1 VTADLLD
8 LFLLAAIVV
17 VAIGGYRQGLVVD
30 ALSLLGLVA
39 GGVVG
44 LLLAPPIARAIVDG
58 SSQALVALG
67 IGLVV
72 AILGQLLGTTL
83 GTMLR
88 QRITWRPARLVD
100 SIVGSIVAALGVVLL
115 VWVFALPASRSSY
128 SGLNDQVRGSAIM
141 QAVTDTLP
149 PPPPALFDRFLRLFR
164 QHGFP
169 QVFSDLGPTH
179 TTNVP
184 EPDPAAAS
192 SNAVRVARNR
202 VLKVTGVARSCSR
215 RLEGTAFVFAPE
227 HLMTNAHV
235 VAGVGNARV
244 EVSRND
250 VRDAQVV
257 LYDPGRDIAILYV
270 RGLTLAPL
278 RFTGEADTGDTA
290 VVAGYPEDGPF
301 TAVSARVRERITA
314 VGRDIYD
321 RRDVRRDVYALRT
334 KVRPGNS
341 GGPLLAPDG
350 KVYGVIFAAAADD
363 STTGYALT
371 AREVAPDAEAGRTRT
386 EPVSTQRCD

>member
-8 LFLLAAIVV
+8 VFLIGAIVV

-30 ALSLLGLVA
+30 ALSLAGLIA

-44 LLLAPPIARAIVDG
+44 LLVAPPIAKAIVDG
-58 SSQALVALG
+58 SAQSLTALG
-67 IGLVV
+67 LGLVL
-72 AILGQLLGTTL
+72 AILGQLLGTTV
-83 GTMLR
+83 GTLAR
-88 QRITWRPARLVD
+88 QRITWKPARLID
-100 SIVGSIVAALGVVLL
+100 SVVGAFVAAVGVLML
-115 VWVFALPASRSSY
+115 AWVFASPISHSSY
-128 SGLNDQVRGSAIM
+128 TGLSEQVRRSFVMRTMDRALP
-141 QAVTDTLP
+141 QP
-149 PPPPALFDRFLRLFR
+149 PPVFDGFLRMFR

-169 QVFSDLGPTH
+169 EVFADLGPTR

-184 EPDPAAAS
+184 PPDPAVVNAP
-192 SNAVRVARNR
+192 AVRVARDR

-215 RLEGTAFVFAPE
+215 RLEGTAFVYAPE

-235 VAGVGNARV
+235 VAGVRTPQV
-244 EVSRND
+244 EVGKGD
-250 VRDAQVV
+250 VRDARVV
-257 LYDPGRDIAILYV
+257 LYDPGRDIAVLYV
-270 RGLTLAPL
+270 QGLTLAPL
-278 RFTGEADTGDTA
+278 TFAGTARSGDSA
-290 VVAGYPEDGPF
+290 IVVGYPEDGPF

-350 KVYGVIFAAAADD
+350 RVYGVIFAAAADD
-363 STTGYALT
+363 PSTGYALT
-371 AREVAPDAEAGRTRT
+371 AKEVAPDADAGRSAT
-386 EPVSTQRCD
+386 EPVSTQSCD